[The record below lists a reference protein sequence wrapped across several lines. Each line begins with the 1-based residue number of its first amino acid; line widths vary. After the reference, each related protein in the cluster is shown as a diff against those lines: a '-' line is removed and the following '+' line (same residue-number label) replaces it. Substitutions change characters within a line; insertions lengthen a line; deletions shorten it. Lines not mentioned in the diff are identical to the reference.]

1 MDVCGGEE
9 VVPSWRAGS
18 AESTC
23 GSARG
28 QAVLAPAP
36 FSPVGQPR
44 ERLEQADEC
53 VAFDK
58 SSDISS
64 PRWAT
69 LESYHFLIF
78 FIHSSIFHSTV
89 LGYMGLLCVCAVE
102 RD

>member
-1 MDVCGGEE
+1 MGNAVCLEQALQNKLHFIRFHQAACGCVRWGGGC
-9 VVPSWRAGS
+9 PSWLAGS

-44 ERLEQADEC
+44 ERLEQADEW

-69 LESYHFLIF
+69 LESI
-78 FIHSSIFHSTV
+78 I
-89 LGYMGLLCVCAVE
+89 
-102 RD
+102 